1 MVSLTNPVNLANV
14 VLRFED
20 IVAADARGSIV
31 YHTGGRHFPQAP
43 SQFYGGGSLFGG
55 TSGPPANSYLSS
67 ANLGSTGG
75 TITAS
80 TVRSAMISATSSW
93 THLRNAIGRYYLQ
106 NQQFN
111 QYPNDPR
118 SYQTGPV
125 GTNYGKTWMTTNSQ
139 GQSNYSQFVGYNRWD
154 GSDWTP
160 DLRYPQETIS
170 TPAAT
175 GVESGDTINSSNLEA
190 YMSRCRTNYQS
201 IETIGLHMI
210 TTICHYSCFTSSCH
224 FSRGRR

>member
-20 IVAADARGSIV
+20 IVAADAKGSIV
-31 YHTGGRHFPQAP
+31 YHQTNKHFPQAP
-43 SQFYGGGSLFGG
+43 NVFYGGSGS
-55 TSGPPANSYLSS
+55 SGPPANSYLTS